1 WTWVMTEAVT
11 STPVATHAASA
22 SPAPSAADCH
32 ETHIGVVFLVGD
44 RAYKLKKPVL
54 TGFLDFTTRTARL
67 AACRREVALNRRLCP
82 DVYLGVSDV
91 TDPVTGELADHLVVM
106 RRMPAD
112 RSLSAL
118 VTAGV
123 PVEDPL
129 RALARQ
135 LAAFHARAERGP
147 RIAQAGSV
155 DALRGRWVGTFA
167 SIERFTGVVLSRS
180 TVEAVERL
188 SMRFLDGRRALF
200 DARCDQGRI
209 VDGHGDLI
217 ADDVFCLPDGPRALD
232 CLEFSDDLRF
242 VDGLD
247 DAAFLA
253 MDLERLGRPDLAQ
266 RFFHDYAEF
275 AADPAPASLRHHYVA
290 YRSWVRALVACVRA
304 GQGEQSAQVRAERH
318 ADITLRHLRTAAV
331 RLVLVG
337 GLPGTGKSTL
347 AGALADRMGAVL
359 LSSDRLRKQQAGLE
373 PESSATADYRHGIYA
388 PAATEMAYS
397 ELLRRAEV
405 ALGAGEHVVVDASW
419 TDRRYRDQAVELAAQ
434 THAELVQ
441 LRCDAPISVT
451 TDRILH
457 RGASPS
463 DATIAVASAMAA
475 TADPWPAATT
485 IRTTNTAAE
494 SLAPAVRSWD
504 DATNP

>member
-1 WTWVMTEAVT
+1 MTEALT
-11 STPVATHAASA
+11 STPVASPAPASDGA
-22 SPAPSAADCH
+22 APSAADCH

-112 RSLSAL
+112 RSLAAL
-118 VTAGV
+118 ITAGV
-123 PVEDPL
+123 PVDDPL

-135 LAAFHARAERGP
+135 LAVFHARAERGP
-147 RIAQAGSV
+147 DITRAGSAA
-155 DALRGRWVGTFA
+155 ALRGRWLGA
-167 SIERFTGVVLSRS
+167 LAGIDRFTGVVLNRS
-180 TVEAVERL
+180 TIDAVDKHA
-188 SMRFLDGRRALF
+188 MRFLDGRRALF
-200 DARCDQGRI
+200 DARCEQGRI

-232 CLEFSDDLRF
+232 CLEFSDELRF
-242 VDGLD
+242 LDGLD

-253 MDLERLGRPDLAQ
+253 MDLERLGRPDLGE
-266 RFFHDYAEF
+266 RFFHNYAEF
-275 AADPAPASLRHHYVA
+275 AADPAPTSLRHHYVA
-290 YRSWVRALVACVRA
+290 YRSWIRALVACVRA
-304 GQGEQSAQVRAERH
+304 GQGEDSARAH
-318 ADITLRHLRTAAV
+318 AEQHAEITLRHLRAGAV

-373 PESSATADYRHGIYA
+373 PDSRAAADYRHGIYA
-388 PAATEMAYS
+388 PAATEMTYG
-397 ELLRRAEV
+397 ELLHRAGA

-419 TDRRYRDQAVELAAQ
+419 TDRRYRDQAVELAAH
-434 THAELVQ
+434 THAELVR
-441 LRCDAPISVT
+441 LRCDAPASVT

-457 RGASPS
+457 RGAGPS
-463 DATIAVASAMAA
+463 DATIAVANAMATA
-475 TADPWPAATT
+475 ADPWPAATT
-485 IRTTNTAAE
+485 IPTTGTVEE
-494 SLAPAVRSWD
+494 SLAQAVRSWEE
-504 DATNP
+504 ATNP